1 MISVMIL
8 SQMRQKLQ
16 QFNQS
21 IKRNIATKLKITDLL
36 AYAVFPSSTKDFFL
50 RNLNHS

>member
-16 QFNQS
+16 QFDQS
-21 IKRNIATKLKITDLL
+21 IKRKAATKLKITNLL
-36 AYAVFPSSTKDFFL
+36 AY
-50 RNLNHS
+50 

>member
-16 QFNQS
+16 QFDQS
-21 IKRNIATKLKITDLL
+21 IKRKATTKLKITDLL
-36 AYAVFPSSTKDFFL
+36 AY
-50 RNLNHS
+50 